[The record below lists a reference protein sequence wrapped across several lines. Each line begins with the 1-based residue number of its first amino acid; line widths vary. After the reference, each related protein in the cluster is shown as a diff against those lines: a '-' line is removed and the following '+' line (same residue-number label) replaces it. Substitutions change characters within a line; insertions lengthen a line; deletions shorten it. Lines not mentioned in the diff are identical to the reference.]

1 MKTPKNESILSGLL
15 AKNPVWNEIS
25 GGDTAE
31 LANSIETGEWIGLMT
46 GAEDDTDAGW
56 DKYIAD
62 TFGPFADF
70 VEGRYIKPDE
80 SEPDFRVAQVKFKPL
95 FNRLSTNAK
104 TGLLADLGDALKDG
118 YFAESKTKSEGRPK
132 ATDGRVHQF
141 VFDFVITG
149 NDTLSDVEDRIRNEI
164 DLIDGIAKV
173 SNGDSE
179 TSWPEA
185 EYFGEGKTSEAG
197 LSPKLAQRAKAK
209 EKIKEY
215 DALCAN
221 LRGFKEIGMAF
232 SDFNTPSVQDA
243 YMVPVY
249 GMPTEKDAQKYAD
262 DLFGG
267 LKKYLDYNV
276 EFDEMGG
283 PHGEPVWSPVIKFKP
298 SIFDLD
304 SAEAKDAFTK
314 ISDAIYRGVCGEAPD
329 AAKPMMQRSTRI
341 SELGK
346 LFNAHTG
353 FQKWGPDFED
363 VFDSHMAI
371 PVGYNTE
378 EEAKKAS
385 AAKFADFDDY
395 VDYSPTLIPEGGPK
409 GEDMWFPALKFKDAI
424 LELNDKD
431 ANYVFGELS
440 DIVAEMLKADKKGK
454 REELSPK
461 LALRSKLTRVDNH
474 LKGLYVFNSVIGRSA
489 KELHDKGFDLDMGC
503 GDKADCET
511 EAKKALSDF
520 DDYVEYNIVS
530 EMENGK
536 PYWYVDIKFKPEFWE
551 LGDAELGE
559 VLTLLNGAIEEYA

>member
-80 SEPDFRVAQVKFKPL
+80 SEPDFRVAQIKFKPL

-104 TGLLADLGDALKDG
+104 TGLLADLGDTLKDG
-118 YFAESKTKSEGRPK
+118 YFAESKSKSEGRPK

-179 TSWPEA
+179 TSWSEA
-185 EYFGEGKTSEAG
+185 EYFGE
-197 LSPKLAQRAKAK
+197 
-209 EKIKEY
+209 
-215 DALCAN
+215 
-221 LRGFKEIGMAF
+221 
-232 SDFNTPSVQDA
+232 
-243 YMVPVY
+243 
-249 GMPTEKDAQKYAD
+249 
-262 DLFGG
+262 
-267 LKKYLDYNV
+267 
-276 EFDEMGG
+276 
-283 PHGEPVWSPVIKFKP
+283 
-298 SIFDLD
+298 
-304 SAEAKDAFTK
+304 
-314 ISDAIYRGVCGEAPD
+314 
-329 AAKPMMQRSTRI
+329 
-341 SELGK
+341 
-346 LFNAHTG
+346 
-353 FQKWGPDFED
+353 
-363 VFDSHMAI
+363 
-371 PVGYNTE
+371 
-378 EEAKKAS
+378 
-385 AAKFADFDDY
+385 
-395 VDYSPTLIPEGGPK
+395 
-409 GEDMWFPALKFKDAI
+409 
-424 LELNDKD
+424 
-431 ANYVFGELS
+431 
-440 DIVAEMLKADKKGK
+440 GK

-503 GDKADCET
+503 GDKGDCET